1 MSYSVKLLQENLDLF
16 ELVLVDIERAWSELG
31 NENSIRTDFES
42 KFKLLDAGA
51 IRGVILV
58 HNDLP
63 VGVAWF
69 EIAEGDH
76 YGSALFHAVDKDHR
90 NALVQAFVETGW
102 SKGFV
107 FEIIQFDSHFDFR
120 DALIHFGLLEKE
132 RQRMKID
139 IPSDYGLINAKPGI
153 TYTPLNESPADI
165 LGQISA
171 SAHGY
176 RQKIEG
182 YHDFATPE
190 NRAEM
195 ESKLRTDQFGKMVPS
210 ACKLM
215 SYNGDPIGTI
225 TVIELTG
232 WGYDRIAWIMD
243 VAIRPDMQ
251 GFGYGGD
258 LVQRATYGAKQA
270 GIPAIGLGVTVSN
283 QNALRLYEKL
293 GFKAFDYFVE
303 FIDYRV

>member
-1 MSYSVKLLQENLDLF
+1 MSYSIKTLHEHFDLF
-16 ELVLVDIERAWSELG
+16 EPILTDIERAWAELG
-31 NENSIRTDFES
+31 NTNSLRNDFEP
-42 KFKLLDAGA
+42 KFKLLETGGL
-51 IRGVILV
+51 RGLLLL
-58 HNDLP
+58 HEEAP

-69 EIAEGDH
+69 EVAEGDH
-76 YGSALFHAVDKDHR
+76 YGSALFHCVDVGHR
-90 NALVQAFVETGW
+90 AALAQAFVETGW

-107 FEIIQFDSHFDFR
+107 FEIIQFESHFDFR

-132 RQRMKID
+132 RQRMKMD
-139 IPSDYGLINAKPGI
+139 IPDSFNIQNGKPGI
-153 TYTPLNESPADI
+153 TFEPLNDAPADI
-165 LGQISA
+165 VGQISA

-182 YHDFATPE
+182 YYDFANPE

-195 ESKLRTDQFGKMVPS
+195 ETKLRTDKYGKMVPS
-210 ACKLM
+210 ACRLLRL
-215 SYNGDPIGTI
+215 NGEPIGSI
-225 TVIELTG
+225 TVIEMNA

-258 LVQRATYGAKQA
+258 LVQRAIYGAKQA
-270 GIPAIGLGVTVSN
+270 GIPAIGLGVTISN
-283 QNALRLYEKL
+283 QGALKLYEKL
-293 GFKAFDYFVE
+293 GFVAFDYFVE